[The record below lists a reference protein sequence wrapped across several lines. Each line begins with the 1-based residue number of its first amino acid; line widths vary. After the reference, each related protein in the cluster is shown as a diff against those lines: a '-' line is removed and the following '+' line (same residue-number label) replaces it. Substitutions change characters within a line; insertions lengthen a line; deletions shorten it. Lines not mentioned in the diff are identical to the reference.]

1 MVIKSILNLFG
12 QASGLQCNLSKS
24 SVAPIQCSEAE
35 RLLTMEVLSCS
46 AKKFPCT
53 YLGLP
58 LSIHKPPKEALQ
70 LLVDKVSDYLP
81 GWKTSLMNRAGRLIM
96 VRAVLTASPIYS
108 MLAIDLPK
116 WVIKAV
122 DKIRRGFLW
131 KGRERANGGNCLV
144 SWEKVQCPLSYGGL
158 GILNMEKLGWAL
170 KIRWLCAQ
178 KLDRP
183 RPSDG
188 FQLEVPRNVK
198 ALFNMAMIPIN
209 W

>member
-1 MVIKSILNLFG
+1 M
-12 QASGLQCNLSKS
+12 
-24 SVAPIQCSEAE
+24 
-35 RLLTMEVLSCS
+35 
-46 AKKFPCT
+46 
-53 YLGLP
+53 
-58 LSIHKPPKEALQ
+58 
-70 LLVDKVSDYLP
+70 VDKVSDYLP

-144 SWEKVQCPLSYGGL
+144 SWEKVQCPLNYGGL